1 MNQLIDAVAALA
13 RAVPSPQVLESLA
26 HALRGRDGADAV
38 ALGRMRAAAPA
49 SLRPAVERLAA
60 AWGAATGASGSA
72 LAGMLA
78 AAHAAAVA
86 ERAAVRVEPV
96 VTGPQTAHV
105 PLRLTRQVFESVAS
119 AARRQLLVLTYS
131 AYADARIVAAL
142 RSAAE
147 RGAQVRLVVETTRA
161 SGGTLH
167 HSALDALRELSAEFF
182 VWSPAAR
189 PSGGSPPSMHAKG
202 IVADRQIAFVTSA
215 NLSGHAFDANVE
227 VGVRIVGGD
236 VPARLHDHFE
246 SLIQEGV
253 LIAVTPSG
261 AG

>member
-13 RAVPSPQVLESLA
+13 RAVPSPHLLEGMA
-26 HALRGRDGADAV
+26 AALRGRDGADAV
-38 ALGRMRAAAPA
+38 ALGRLRAAAPS
-49 SLRPAVERLAA
+49 SLRPAVERLGA
-60 AWGAATGASGSA
+60 AWGTVAGVPGAA

-105 PLRLTRQVFESVAS
+105 PLRLTRQAFESVAS
-119 AARRQLLVLTYS
+119 AARHQLLVLTYS
-131 AYADARIVAAL
+131 AYADARIVGVL
-142 RSAAE
+142 RAAAE
-147 RGAQVRLVVETTRA
+147 RGVRVRLVVETTRA

-167 HSALDALRELSAEFF
+167 HSALDTLRGLPAEFY
-182 VWSPAAR
+182 VWSPSAR
-189 PSGGSPPSMHAKG
+189 PAGASPPSMHAKG
-202 IVADRQIAFVTSA
+202 IVADRHSAFITSA

-246 SLIQEGV
+246 ALIQAGV
-253 LIAVTPSG
+253 LVG
-261 AG
+261 A